1 MKKTVFSLVFCCFA
15 ICHGFFLAYA
25 ENNQP
30 DIRKIVDTVDRLYRS
45 STSRTDV
52 KMTISTQ
59 NWERTLRMIIWTR
72 DLNRT
77 FIHIAAPKK
86 DAGIATLRID
96 SSMWNYFPKI
106 DKVIK
111 VPPSMMMSSW
121 MGSDFTNDDLVKES
135 TLLGDY
141 HAKFAS
147 SENQDENNFYIE
159 LLPKEKTAT
168 VWGKIIMIIQKA
180 DLIPLEQIFFDEH
193 GEKIR
198 VMKFYDIKTFGS
210 RRVPATLELVSL
222 KHKDKKTILHYED
235 AEFDAKIPDSIFTR
249 RNLQKKR

>member
-1 MKKTVFSLVFCCFA
+1 MKKAVFFFALSCFA
-15 ICHGFFLAYA
+15 ICQNSFLADA

-30 DIRKIVDTVDRLYRS
+30 DIREIVDTVDRLYRS

-52 KMTISTQ
+52 KMRIITQ

-72 DLNRT
+72 ALNRT
-77 FIHIAAPKK
+77 FIHIVAPKK

-96 SSMWNYFPKI
+96 NLMWNYFPKI

-135 TLLGDY
+135 SLLGDY
-141 HAKFAS
+141 HAKFVS
-147 SENQDENNFYIE
+147 SGNQDENNFYIQ
-159 LLPKEKTAT
+159 LLPKEETAT
-168 VWGKIIMIIQKA
+168 VWGKIILIIQKA
-180 DLIPLEQIFFDEH
+180 DMIPLEQIFFDEH

-198 VMKFYDIKTFGS
+198 VLKFYDIKTFGK
-210 RRVPATLELVSL
+210 RKIPATLELVSL
-222 KHKDKKTILHYED
+222 KHKGKKTILHYED
-235 AEFDAKIPDSIFTR
+235 AEFDAKVPESIFTR

>member
-1 MKKTVFSLVFCCFA
+1 VKKTVFSLVFCCVA
-15 ICHGFFLAYA
+15 ICHGSFLAYA

-141 HAKFAS
+141 HAKFVS
-147 SENQDENNFYIE
+147 SENQNENNFYIE

-168 VWGKIIMIIQKA
+168 VWGKIIMIIQKS

-210 RRVPATLELVSL
+210 RRIPATLELVSL